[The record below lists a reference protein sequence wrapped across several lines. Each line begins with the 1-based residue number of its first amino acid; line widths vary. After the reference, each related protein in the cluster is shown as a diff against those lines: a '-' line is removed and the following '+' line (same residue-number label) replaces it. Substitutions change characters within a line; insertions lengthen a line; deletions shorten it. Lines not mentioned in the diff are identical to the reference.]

1 MMLFLYSLTHS
12 LRHLLGT
19 FSLPSMAL
27 GAANAEMH
35 THSSWAQEA
44 YVLMRGSNVGTQTI
58 LPRGNKQ
65 GAKCC
70 GCPNKRRSHLGQAA
84 GAGFLGGGEGRENNA
99 YLQGQVVRNQL
110 ERQLHGAEWEGMQLA
125 VLGGDSERLW
135 CQGSRAS
142 QGKPW
147 WKEGLATP
155 CPTPSL
161 LPGLLPCVGA
171 IGLALCL

>member
-1 MMLFLYSLTHS
+1 MMLFLYALTHS

-44 YVLMRGSNVGTQTI
+44 YVLMRGSDVGTQTI
-58 LPRGNKQ
+58 LPRGNKR

-70 GCPNKRRSHLGQAA
+70 GCPNQRRSHLGQAA
-84 GAGFLGGGEGRENNA
+84 GAGFLGGGEGGENNPH
-99 YLQGQVVRNQL
+99 LKGRVVRNQL
-110 ERQLHGAEWEGMQLA
+110 ERQLHGAEQQGMRLA
-125 VLGGDSERLW
+125 VLRGDYMRLW
-135 CQGSRAS
+135 CQGGRAS

-147 WKEGLATP
+147 WMEGVATP
-155 CPTPSL
+155 CPAPSFLPEL
-161 LPGLLPCVGA
+161 LGPPV
-171 IGLALCL
+171 